1 MSRSMKNKT
10 NVRSM
15 ALMALLAAIICILAF
30 TPFIGYIPL
39 GFTRATI
46 VHIPVI
52 IASLLLG
59 PKKGAALGFLFGLTS
74 FINNTMN
81 PTPTSFMFTPFFSL
95 GETSGNFSSLIIC
108 FLPRILVGVVPYY
121 VYQFC
126 QKLSKKEEI
135 SQIGLI
141 LSGIYGSLTNTLL
154 VMNLTFIFFKEEYA
168 LANNKTVSA
177 VYGFILSIIGIN
189 GVPEAIIAGILTL
202 FIGRILL
209 KKRGAFIG

>member
-108 FLPRILVGVVPYY
+108 FVPRILVGVVPYY